1 MSYLKQEFAMT
12 LTDRE
17 SHFEFGRNWR
27 DYAKTIDRAR
37 IASAVEG
44 LQKLFPSGLSGK
56 SFLDIGC
63 GSGLHSLAALSLGAS
78 SVLATD
84 LDENSV
90 STAREV
96 LSGRFPEGRWIA
108 ETRSIFDMTPQ
119 EIGTHDVVYSWG
131 VLHHTGDMWRAI
143 ETAAKLVKPGG
154 QFALAIYSATALD
167 PVWKV
172 EKRIYSKG
180 SRALQW
186 TMRQA
191 FTAALF
197 SAQLLRG
204 RNPVSLVT
212 RARARGMNFSHDVHD
227 WLGGYPYESA
237 TADELHDRVCS
248 LGFSE
253 ERSFRIPSSSGVFGS
268 GCHEFVFKRI

>member
-1 MSYLKQEFAMT
+1 VAPA
-12 LTDRE
+12 
-17 SHFEFGRNWR
+17 FGFGKPAKKLVR
-27 DYAKTIDRAR
+27 DGIGAR

-78 SVLATD
+78 SMRAAE

-90 STAREV
+90 STTRAV
-96 LSGRFPEGRWIA
+96 LSGHFPERRWSA

-119 EIGTHDVVYSWG
+119 EIGTYDVVYSWG
-131 VLHHTGDMWRAI
+131 VLHHTGGMWRAI

-154 QFALAIYSATALD
+154 QFAFAIYSTTTLD

-186 TMRQA
+186 AMRQA

-197 SAQLLRG
+197 SAQILRG

-253 ERSFRIPSSSGVFGS
+253 ERSFRIPPSSGIFGS

>member
-1 MSYLKQEFAMT
+1 MT
-12 LTDRE
+12 LTDRG
-17 SHFEFGRNWR
+17 SHFEFGQNWR
-27 DYAKTIDRAR
+27 DYAKTIDSAR
-37 IASAVEG
+37 IAGAVQG
-44 LQKLFPSGLSGK
+44 LQKLFPAGLSGK

-90 STAREV
+90 STARTV
-96 LSGRFPEGRWIA
+96 LAAHFPEGRWTA
-108 ETRSIFDMTPQ
+108 EIKSVFDMTPQ
-119 EIGTHDVVYSWG
+119 ETGTYDVVYSWG

-154 QFALAIYSATALD
+154 QFALAIYSATTLD
-167 PVWKV
+167 PAWKI

-180 SRALQW
+180 PKALQW
-186 TMRQA
+186 AMRQA
-191 FTAALF
+191 FIGALF

-204 RNPVSLVT
+204 RNPVALVT
-212 RARARGMNFSHDVHD
+212 RARARGMNFSHDIHD
-227 WLGGYPYESA
+227 WLGGYPYDSA
-237 TADELHDRVCS
+237 TADELHDRVCR

-253 ERSFRIPSSSGVFGS
+253 ERSFRIPPSSGVFGS
-268 GCHEFVFKRI
+268 GCHEFVFRRA